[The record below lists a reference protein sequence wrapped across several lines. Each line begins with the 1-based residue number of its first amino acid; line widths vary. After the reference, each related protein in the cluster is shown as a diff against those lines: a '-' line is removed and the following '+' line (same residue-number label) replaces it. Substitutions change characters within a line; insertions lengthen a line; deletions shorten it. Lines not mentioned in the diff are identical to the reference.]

1 MCSTASSRV
10 VLDAFLCLFHQGQ
23 RWISQGGEERCHISP
38 CGPGM
43 LRIPARPAAPA
54 LPRKRRSC
62 QRGLGVFKPAA
73 TPYDPA
79 ALQETGI
86 PQHPSFPSL
95 IIPSFLKIIM
105 IKKIIIKKNQQQTEG
120 AGAGGRLAA
129 LSVCSGE
136 RGRAGAVLPPGEAAA
151 AGGGGGGRSSRSGEV
166 SSPPPPRKPSPPNAT
181 PRSSQLTA
189 RRRAWGAAG
198 PASPLR
204 RRRGVSA
211 RCAVLCRAEP
221 CGAGSWGCGA
231 VAAAPR
237 AGAARG
243 AGHVGAAGDGR
254 DAPPQLRPL
263 RRRGWIRGCA
273 APRGLRQG
281 GRGEAAGVP
290 GDWEGKGRQSS
301 VRPVLAGS
309 CRALRC
315 VCRGLSASAPLNAC
329 LMGFFCGKG

>member
-1 MCSTASSRV
+1 
-10 VLDAFLCLFHQGQ
+10 
-23 RWISQGGEERCHISP
+23 
-38 CGPGM
+38 M
-43 LRIPARPAAPA
+43 LWRARPG
-54 LPRKRRSC
+54 RR
-62 QRGLGVFKPAA
+62 G
-73 TPYDPA
+73 
-79 ALQETGI
+79 
-86 PQHPSFPSL
+86 
-95 IIPSFLKIIM
+95 
-105 IKKIIIKKNQQQTEG
+105 
-120 AGAGGRLAA
+120 
-129 LSVCSGE
+129 
-136 RGRAGAVLPPGEAAA
+136 AA
-151 AGGGGGGRSSRSGEV
+151 AGRGGGGGRR
-166 SSPPPPRKPSPPNAT
+166 
-181 PRSSQLTA
+181 
-189 RRRAWGAAG
+189 RRRAVE
-198 PASPLR
+198 PLR
-204 RRRGVSA
+204 RSFLAAASPKTLSAQRDSALLATYRPAPRLGSRRA
-211 RCAVLCRAEP
+211 RVAAPEAPRSKCALCCAVLCRAEP

-301 VRPVLAGS
+301 FRPVLAGG

-329 LMGFFCGKG
+329 LVGFFCGKG